1 MSGDKMRGV
10 LGFVL
15 NLEQVAAGELK
26 VLSVSTT
33 PNGQFM
39 KLQLVSELI
48 LSSAAFE
55 IVPMQQEAR
64 TRGFVHN
71 LVALV
76 NYLKTHQTIH

>member
-1 MSGDKMRGV
+1 MRGV

-55 IVPMQQEAR
+55 IVPMQQELGASY
-64 TRGFVHN
+64 TTSN
-71 LVALV
+71 PPNYTLVP
-76 NYLKTHQTIH
+76 